1 MERRDFIGLLS
12 TGGIATS
19 AFPLFSAFGN
29 SVESDEGEEELKA
42 DMVVVGGGLGGFAAA
57 MAASLS
63 DPIGSPATHSDGKP
77 DSCQ

>member
-1 MERRDFIGLLS
+1 LERRDFIGLVS
-12 TGGIATS
+12 TGGIATT
-19 AFPLFSAFGN
+19 AFPLFAAFGN
-29 SVESDEGEEELKA
+29 PVESEERSGELKA
-42 DMVVVGGGLGGFAAA
+42 DIIVAGGGLGGFAAA